1 MTQTAYMRPR
11 KSAIRYAELYDAW
24 SQFWVPV
31 ATAAAVAATVAVA
44 VAVNA
49 TVAIH
54 YFTLLVHCC
63 LTICPVTPYLTLK
76 FVELPV

>member
-1 MTQTAYMRPR
+1 MVSDSHMHPR
-11 KSAIRYAELYDAW
+11 RSVRVRR

-31 ATAAAVAATVAVA
+31 AMAAAVAAAVA
-44 VAVNA
+44 VDV